1 MHGTLCLIQKRHA
14 RNREQ
19 SQQHHAALRAGLV
32 RELACAALRHQAD
45 LGGADEAAGM
55 PAGWLGD
62 ALLRPLL
69 LCALKCALPALSQ
82 ASSGSCRMRGRC

>member
-1 MHGTLCLIQKRHA
+1 M
-14 RNREQ
+14 
-19 SQQHHAALRAGLV
+19 

-45 LGGADEAAGM
+45 LGGVVEAAGM

-69 LCALKCALPALSQ
+69 LCALKCAPPALSQ
-82 ASSGSCRMRGRC
+82 AAEAAACVVDAAEASRLI